1 MSTPAEVALRH
12 HCRLA
17 VETTHPRFK
26 TVDRRGG
33 FSIILTVNSG
43 YE

>member
-1 MSTPAEVALRH
+1 MNAHHATALTY

-17 VETTHPRFK
+17 VETTHPRFA
-26 TVDRRGG
+26 RRIRGG
-33 FSIILTVNSG
+33 FGVILTVNSG